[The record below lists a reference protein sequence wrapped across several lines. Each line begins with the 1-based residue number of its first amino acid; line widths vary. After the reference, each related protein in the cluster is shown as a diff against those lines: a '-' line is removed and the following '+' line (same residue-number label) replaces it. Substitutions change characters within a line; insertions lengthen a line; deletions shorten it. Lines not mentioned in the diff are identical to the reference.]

1 MRNKIWLLTLVLLVV
16 HFGEALGNDNE
27 SRSTTAM
34 QQTREKKVVSGVVSD
49 DMGPI
54 IGATVFVKGTQ
65 TGVVTNLNGEFKL
78 AVPVGATIV
87 VSFIGYA
94 DKEIVYKGESK
105 LDVSLSESATELEEV
120 QVIAYGA
127 TKKVTITGAI
137 SSIGTSDILKTPSGS
152 ITNALAGKI
161 TGLSSVQSTGQP
173 GADDATLYV
182 RGVGSLTE
190 GLSSPLI
197 LVDGVERS
205 FSQLDPNEI
214 DDITVLKDAS
224 ATAVFGVRG
233 ANGVILVTTK
243 RGQQGK
249 AQVSFST
256 SYALQMPMR
265 IPEFANSYEYA
276 STYNQAQIADGV
288 PEESLVFKPE
298 IIEAFRTRSN
308 PLAYPDTDWANMLIK
323 NTALQTQH
331 NFTISGGSDVVRYF
345 ASLGVFTQDGL
356 FNTFSNAAGYDGNF
370 SYNRYNYRVN
380 LDIDVTKTTTM
391 KINLG
396 GRLNDKS
403 MPNYDNGS
411 SKTIEYL
418 FRDIYEAVPFAGV
431 GVVDGKYIQVDERT
445 FSNVGSGVIDA
456 MKNFYGKGY
465 TTSSGNTMN
474 FDFALEQKLDV
485 LTKGLK
491 AHVKGAYNSGITQT
505 KIRKGTGDRYQAIIN
520 EDNNVVLK
528 KMDEKTTLAYEESFG
543 KSRDWYIE
551 AALNYKR
558 DFGLHHVT
566 ALAMYNQSMKY
577 YPKGNWPGIPRAYI
591 GFVGRATY
599 DYNTR
604 YLFDFSVGYN
614 GSENFAEGKRFG
626 VFPAGSLGW
635 ILSEEKFMKPLK
647 PYVSYMKFRASLGVV
662 GNDRTSDDSR
672 FLYLPDAYKLSDG
685 SYSFGINTSQKV
697 LGASEAKKGNPNVTW
712 ETATKQNYGLD
723 LYFFNDRLKT
733 TFDYFVEHRSDILTS
748 RKVTP
753 GYLAV
758 VLPTAN
764 IGKVDNKGYEISV
777 KWSDRLNKDF
787 HYNIGFNL
795 SYAKN
800 TIVYMDEMRY
810 PYEYMQRTGRPV
822 GQNFG
827 LKYDGFFTEEEAADY
842 LTEKGNTIPDHG
854 AGFAPKPG
862 DVKYKDLNGDKI
874 IDDKD
879 VTAIGYPV
887 YPLLTGGI
895 NLGFSYKG
903 FDFSMTWAGAAK
915 TSRFLSGSYREP
927 FGPLN
932 SKSLMKYMIDEAW
945 TPEKGDAALAP
956 AISFTNK
963 ANNYKNS
970 DLWLRDA
977 SYLRLKNVE
986 IGYSLP
992 KSILKK
998 MHISQLRVFA
1008 SGYNLLTF
1016 DGLKVCDPETTS
1028 TGTPMYPIV
1037 AVINMG
1043 LKLSF

>member
-16 HFGEALGNDNE
+16 HFGEALGNDND

-65 TGVVTNLNGEFKL
+65 TGVATNLNGEFKL

-105 LDVSLSESATELEEV
+105 LDVSLSENATELEEV

-465 TTSSGNTMN
+465 TISSGNTMN

-491 AHVKGAYNSGITQT
+491 AHVKGSYNSGITQT

-528 KMDEKTTLAYEESFG
+528 KMDEKTTLAYDEEFG

-697 LGASEAKKGNPNVTW
+697 PGASEAKKGNPNVTW

-842 LTEKGNTIPDHG
+842 LAEKGNTIPDHG

-862 DVKYKDLNGDKI
+862 DVKYKDLNGDKV

-956 AISFTNK
+956 AISFTSK

-992 KSILKK
+992 KSVLKK

>member
-152 ITNALAGKI
+152 ITNTLAGKI

-956 AISFTNK
+956 AISFTSK

>member
-16 HFGEALGNDNE
+16 HFGEVWGNDND
-27 SRSTTAM
+27 SHPATVM

-49 DMGPI
+49 DMGPV

-65 TGVVTNLNGEFKL
+65 TGVATDLNGEFKL
-78 AVPVGATIV
+78 TVPLGATIV
-87 VSFIGYA
+87 VSFIGYT

-105 LDVSLSESATELEEV
+105 LDISLSESATELEEV

-152 ITNALAGKI
+152 ISNALAGKI

-190 GLSSPLI
+190 GLSSPLV

-243 RGQQGK
+243 RGRQGK
-249 AQVSFST
+249 AQISFST

-276 STYNQAQIADGV
+276 SAYNQAQIADGV
-288 PEESLVFKPE
+288 PEESLVFKPD

-356 FNTFSNAAGYDGNF
+356 FNTFSDAAGYDGNF

-474 FDFALEQKLDV
+474 FDFALEQKLDI

-491 AHVKGAYNSGITQT
+491 AHVKGSYNSGITQT

-626 VFPAGSLGW
+626 IFPAGSLGW

-647 PYVSYMKFRASLGVV
+647 PYVSYMKFRASFGVV

-697 LGASEAKKGNPNVTW
+697 PGSSEAKKGNPNG
-712 ETATKQNYGLD
+712 N
-723 LYFFNDRLKT
+723 
-733 TFDYFVEHRSDILTS
+733 
-748 RKVTP
+748 
-753 GYLAV
+753 
-758 VLPTAN
+758 
-764 IGKVDNKGYEISV
+764 
-777 KWSDRLNKDF
+777 
-787 HYNIGFNL
+787 
-795 SYAKN
+795 SY
-800 TIVYMDEMRY
+800 
-810 PYEYMQRTGRPV
+810 
-822 GQNFG
+822 
-827 LKYDGFFTEEEAADY
+827 
-842 LTEKGNTIPDHG
+842 
-854 AGFAPKPG
+854 
-862 DVKYKDLNGDKI
+862 
-874 IDDKD
+874 
-879 VTAIGYPV
+879 
-887 YPLLTGGI
+887 
-895 NLGFSYKG
+895 
-903 FDFSMTWAGAAK
+903 
-915 TSRFLSGSYREP
+915 
-927 FGPLN
+927 
-932 SKSLMKYMIDEAW
+932 
-945 TPEKGDAALAP
+945 
-956 AISFTNK
+956 
-963 ANNYKNS
+963 
-970 DLWLRDA
+970 
-977 SYLRLKNVE
+977 
-986 IGYSLP
+986 
-992 KSILKK
+992 
-998 MHISQLRVFA
+998 
-1008 SGYNLLTF
+1008 
-1016 DGLKVCDPETTS
+1016 
-1028 TGTPMYPIV
+1028 
-1037 AVINMG
+1037 
-1043 LKLSF
+1043 

>member
-956 AISFTNK
+956 AISFTSK

>member
-16 HFGEALGNDNE
+16 HFGEVWGNDND
-27 SRSTTAM
+27 SHPATVM

-49 DMGPI
+49 DMGPV

-65 TGVVTNLNGEFKL
+65 TGVATDLNGEFKL
-78 AVPVGATIV
+78 TVPLGATIV
-87 VSFIGYA
+87 VSFIGYT

-105 LDVSLSESATELEEV
+105 LDISLSESATELEEV

-152 ITNALAGKI
+152 ISNALAGKI

-190 GLSSPLI
+190 GLSSPLV

-243 RGQQGK
+243 RGRQGK
-249 AQVSFST
+249 AQISFST

-276 STYNQAQIADGV
+276 SAYNQAQIADGV
-288 PEESLVFKPE
+288 PEESLVFKPD

-356 FNTFSNAAGYDGNF
+356 LNTFSDAAGYDGNF

-474 FDFALEQKLDV
+474 FDFALEQKLDI

-491 AHVKGAYNSGITQT
+491 AHVKGSYNSGITQT

-626 VFPAGSLGW
+626 IFPAGSLGW

-647 PYVSYMKFRASLGVV
+647 PYVSYMKFRASFGVV

-672 FLYLPDAYKLSDG
+672 FLYLPDACKLSDG

-697 LGASEAKKGNPNVTW
+697 PGSSEAKKGNPNVTW

-733 TFDYFVEHRSDILTS
+733 TFDYFVEHRSDILTT

-810 PYEYMQRTGRPV
+810 PHEYMQRTGRPV

-827 LKYDGFFTEEEAADY
+827 LKYDGFFTEEE
-842 LTEKGNTIPDHG
+842 K
-854 AGFAPKPG
+854 
-862 DVKYKDLNGDKI
+862 
-874 IDDKD
+874 
-879 VTAIGYPV
+879 
-887 YPLLTGGI
+887 
-895 NLGFSYKG
+895 
-903 FDFSMTWAGAAK
+903 
-915 TSRFLSGSYREP
+915 
-927 FGPLN
+927 
-932 SKSLMKYMIDEAW
+932 
-945 TPEKGDAALAP
+945 
-956 AISFTNK
+956 
-963 ANNYKNS
+963 
-970 DLWLRDA
+970 
-977 SYLRLKNVE
+977 
-986 IGYSLP
+986 P
-992 KSILKK
+992 KS
-998 MHISQLRVFA
+998 HSQR
-1008 SGYNLLTF
+1008 
-1016 DGLKVCDPETTS
+1016 
-1028 TGTPMYPIV
+1028 
-1037 AVINMG
+1037 
-1043 LKLSF
+1043 

>member
-16 HFGEALGNDNE
+16 HFGEVWGNDND
-27 SRSTTAM
+27 SHPATVM

-49 DMGPI
+49 DMGPV

-65 TGVVTNLNGEFKL
+65 TGVATDLNGEFKL
-78 AVPVGATIV
+78 TVPLGATIV
-87 VSFIGYA
+87 VSFIGYT

-105 LDVSLSESATELEEV
+105 LDISLSESATELEEV

-152 ITNALAGKI
+152 ISNALAGKI

-190 GLSSPLI
+190 GLSSPLV

-243 RGQQGK
+243 RGRQGK
-249 AQVSFST
+249 AQISFST

-276 STYNQAQIADGV
+276 SAYNQAQIADGV
-288 PEESLVFKPE
+288 PEESLVFKPD

-356 FNTFSNAAGYDGNF
+356 FNTFSDAAGYDGNF

-474 FDFALEQKLDV
+474 FDFALEQKLDI

-491 AHVKGAYNSGITQT
+491 AHVKGSYNSGITQT

-520 EDNNVVLK
+520 EVNNVVLK
-528 KMDEKTTLAYEESFG
+528 KMNEK
-543 KSRDWYIE
+543 D
-551 AALNYKR
+551 
-558 DFGLHHVT
+558 D
-566 ALAMYNQSMKY
+566 
-577 YPKGNWPGIPRAYI
+577 I
-591 GFVGRATY
+591 GV
-599 DYNTR
+599 
-604 YLFDFSVGYN
+604 
-614 GSENFAEGKRFG
+614 
-626 VFPAGSLGW
+626 
-635 ILSEEKFMKPLK
+635 
-647 PYVSYMKFRASLGVV
+647 
-662 GNDRTSDDSR
+662 
-672 FLYLPDAYKLSDG
+672 
-685 SYSFGINTSQKV
+685 
-697 LGASEAKKGNPNVTW
+697 
-712 ETATKQNYGLD
+712 
-723 LYFFNDRLKT
+723 
-733 TFDYFVEHRSDILTS
+733 
-748 RKVTP
+748 
-753 GYLAV
+753 
-758 VLPTAN
+758 
-764 IGKVDNKGYEISV
+764 
-777 KWSDRLNKDF
+777 
-787 HYNIGFNL
+787 
-795 SYAKN
+795 
-800 TIVYMDEMRY
+800 
-810 PYEYMQRTGRPV
+810 
-822 GQNFG
+822 
-827 LKYDGFFTEEEAADY
+827 
-842 LTEKGNTIPDHG
+842 
-854 AGFAPKPG
+854 
-862 DVKYKDLNGDKI
+862 
-874 IDDKD
+874 
-879 VTAIGYPV
+879 
-887 YPLLTGGI
+887 
-895 NLGFSYKG
+895 
-903 FDFSMTWAGAAK
+903 
-915 TSRFLSGSYREP
+915 
-927 FGPLN
+927 
-932 SKSLMKYMIDEAW
+932 
-945 TPEKGDAALAP
+945 
-956 AISFTNK
+956 
-963 ANNYKNS
+963 
-970 DLWLRDA
+970 
-977 SYLRLKNVE
+977 
-986 IGYSLP
+986 
-992 KSILKK
+992 
-998 MHISQLRVFA
+998 
-1008 SGYNLLTF
+1008 
-1016 DGLKVCDPETTS
+1016 
-1028 TGTPMYPIV
+1028 
-1037 AVINMG
+1037 
-1043 LKLSF
+1043 

>member
-16 HFGEALGNDNE
+16 HFGEALGNDND

-65 TGVVTNLNGEFKL
+65 TGVATNLNGEFKL

-105 LDVSLSESATELEEV
+105 LDVSLSENATELEEV

-249 AQVSFST
+249 AQISFST

-491 AHVKGAYNSGITQT
+491 AHVKGSYNSGITQT

-528 KMDEKTTLAYEESFG
+528 KMDEKTTLAYDEEFG

-647 PYVSYMKFRASLGVV
+647 PYISYMKFRASLGVV

-697 LGASEAKKGNPNVTW
+697 PGASEAKKGNPNVTW

-733 TFDYFVEHRSDILTS
+733 TFDYFIEHRSDILTS

-753 GYLAV
+753 GYLA
-758 VLPTAN
+758 LSCLRQ
-764 IGKVDNKGYEISV
+764 ISV
-777 KWSDRLNKDF
+777 R
-787 HYNIGFNL
+787 
-795 SYAKN
+795 
-800 TIVYMDEMRY
+800 
-810 PYEYMQRTGRPV
+810 
-822 GQNFG
+822 
-827 LKYDGFFTEEEAADY
+827 
-842 LTEKGNTIPDHG
+842 
-854 AGFAPKPG
+854 
-862 DVKYKDLNGDKI
+862 
-874 IDDKD
+874 
-879 VTAIGYPV
+879 
-887 YPLLTGGI
+887 
-895 NLGFSYKG
+895 
-903 FDFSMTWAGAAK
+903 
-915 TSRFLSGSYREP
+915 
-927 FGPLN
+927 
-932 SKSLMKYMIDEAW
+932 
-945 TPEKGDAALAP
+945 
-956 AISFTNK
+956 
-963 ANNYKNS
+963 
-970 DLWLRDA
+970 
-977 SYLRLKNVE
+977 
-986 IGYSLP
+986 
-992 KSILKK
+992 
-998 MHISQLRVFA
+998 
-1008 SGYNLLTF
+1008 
-1016 DGLKVCDPETTS
+1016 
-1028 TGTPMYPIV
+1028 
-1037 AVINMG
+1037 
-1043 LKLSF
+1043 

>member
-16 HFGEALGNDNE
+16 HFGEALGNDND

-65 TGVVTNLNGEFKL
+65 TGVATNLNGEFKL

-105 LDVSLSESATELEEV
+105 LDVSLSENATELEEV

-249 AQVSFST
+249 AQISFST

-491 AHVKGAYNSGITQT
+491 AHVKGSYNSGITQT

-528 KMDEKTTLAYEESFG
+528 KMDEKTTLAYDEEFG

-697 LGASEAKKGNPNVTW
+697 PGASEAKKGNPNVTW

-733 TFDYFVEHRSDILTS
+733 TFDYFIEHRSDILTS

-827 LKYDGFFTEEEAADY
+827 LKYDGFFTEEEAANY
-842 LTEKGNTIPDHG
+842 LAEKGNTIPDHG

-862 DVKYKDLNGDKI
+862 DVKYKDLNGDKV

-945 TPEKGDAALAP
+945 TPEKGNAASAP
-956 AISFTNK
+956 AISFTSK

-992 KSILKK
+992 KSVLKK

>member
-733 TFDYFVEHRSDILTS
+733 TFDYFVEHRCDILTS

-956 AISFTNK
+956 AISFTSK

>member
-16 HFGEALGNDNE
+16 HFGEALGNDND
-27 SRSTTAM
+27 SRSTNAM

-65 TGVVTNLNGEFKL
+65 IGVATNLNGEFKL

-249 AQVSFST
+249 AQISFST

-491 AHVKGAYNSGITQT
+491 AHVKGSYNSGITQT

-528 KMDEKTTLAYEESFG
+528 KMDEKTTLAYDEEFG

-697 LGASEAKKGNPNVTW
+697 PGASEAKKGNPNVTW

-777 KWSDRLNKDF
+777 KWSDHLNKDF

-827 LKYDGFFTEEEAADY
+827 LKYDGFFTEEEAANY
-842 LTEKGNTIPDHG
+842 LAEKGNTIPDHG

-862 DVKYKDLNGDKI
+862 DVKYKDLNGDKV

-945 TPEKGDAALAP
+945 TSEKGNAASAP
-956 AISFTNK
+956 AISFTSK

-992 KSILKK
+992 KSVLKK